1 MAIDKKIQADN
12 VAGIQE
18 EEEIIVDAPGE
29 SGDVNIEMTEDGG
42 AVINPVLQTA
52 SNDFY
57 DNLAEIV
64 DEDELTRISSK
75 LLDEFEDDKS
85 SRKDWEEGFSKG
97 LDLLGFKYDERSQ
110 PFQGASGVTHPLLAE
125 SVTQFQAHAYKEM
138 LPAKGPV
145 DVNVV
150 GEISVDKEAQAE
162 RVKDFMNYQITNV
175 MQEYDPEMD
184 QLLFH
189 LPLAGSAFKKVYY
202 DAQKNRAVAKFIPS
216 EDLVVP
222 YNASDLMSAERI
234 AHVLKMSENDLRKKQ
249 VSGFYRDI
257 DLNPGISEE
266 NPIQDK
272 MDKLEGVQK
281 TDEEYDLN
289 LIEFHAEC
297 DIEGFEDLD
306 KNGEQTGIKLP
317 YIITV
322 DQNSGE
328 ILSIYRNYKPND
340 PTKQKIPYFVHFK
353 FLPGLGFYGFG
364 LIHMLGGLSR
374 TATSALRQLID
385 AGTLSNLPAGFKARG
400 LRIRDDDTPIQP
412 GEFRDVD
419 APGGA
424 IRDGLMPL
432 PYKGPDQVL
441 YQLLGFVV
449 QSGREFASIAD
460 QKIGDG
466 SQSNPVGTTMAL
478 LERGSRVMSS
488 IHKRLHYAQHIEF
501 KILARVFAEYLPPSY
516 PYSVRGGDRQ
526 IKLTDFDDR
535 VDVIPVSDPNIFSMT
550 QRISLAQ
557 TQLQL
562 AQSNPELH
570 NIYEAYRRMY
580 MALGVD
586 GIEAILPPPQPPA
599 PLDPAKENSNALKG
613 IPFQVFPGQDHEQHI
628 NAHRAFMSSYLV
640 KNNPQILLIL
650 QSHVSEHISQQA
662 KEEIEAKNAPLIQEQ
677 AAKFGGQVP
686 PELMQQFQMQNEKE
700 IAALIATKTEEMV
713 AEEQEYLEANQA
725 DPLLELKKRDLDI
738 QESEI
743 QRRAFDDERRL
754 ELDQEKVDQQKEM
767 TQEKIQS
774 QEDIAQLRA
783 NVNLSKQRSN

>member
-1 MAIDKKIQADN
+1 MAIDKKVQPENAELE
-12 VAGIQE
+12 AQ
-18 EEEIIVDAPGE
+18 EEIIVDAPGE
-29 SGDVNIEMTEDGG
+29 SEEINIEMTEDGG
-42 AVINPVLQTA
+42 ALINPPLQAPST
-52 SNDFY
+52 DFY
-57 DNLAEIV
+57 ANLAEV
-64 DEDELTRISSK
+64 VEEDELTRISNK
-75 LLDEFEDDKS
+75 LLGEFEDDKS
-85 SRKDWEEGFSKG
+85 SRKDWVEGFSKG

-145 DVNVV
+145 DVNIV

-234 AHVLKMSENDLRKKQ
+234 AHVLKMSEN
-249 VSGFYRDI
+249 
-257 DLNPGISEE
+257 
-266 NPIQDK
+266 
-272 MDKLEGVQK
+272 EGVQK

-580 MALGVD
+580 TALGVD

>member
-12 VAGIQE
+12 VAQIQE
-18 EEEIIVDAPGE
+18 EEVTVEAPGE
-29 SGDVNIEMTEDGG
+29 SEEVNIEMTEDGG

-64 DEDELTRISSK
+64 DEDELTRISGK

-145 DVNVV
+145 DVNIV
-150 GEISVDKEAQAE
+150 GEISEDKEAQAE

-202 DAQKNRAVAKFIPS
+202 DGQKNRAVAKFIPS

-257 DLNPGISEE
+257 DLNPGISED
-266 NPIQDK
+266 NPIQEK

-281 TDEEYDLN
+281 TDEEYDFN

-297 DIEGFEDLD
+297 DIEGFEDLSKD
-306 KNGEQTGIKLP
+306 GEQTGIKLP

-328 ILSIYRNYKPND
+328 VLSIYRNYKPND

-400 LRIRDDDTPIQP
+400 LRIRDDDSPIQP

-501 KILARVFAEYLPPSY
+501 KILARVFAEYLPPTY
-516 PYSVRGGDRQ
+516 PYAVRGGDRQ
-526 IKLTDFDDR
+526 IKLADFDDR

-570 NIYEAYRRMY
+570 NIYEAYKRMY

-586 GIEAILPPPQPPA
+586 GIDAILPPPQPPA
-599 PLDPAKENSNALKG
+599 PLDPGKENANALKG
-613 IPFQVFPGQDHEQHI
+613 MQLQVFPGQDHEQHI

-650 QSHVSEHISQQA
+650 QSHVSDHISQQA

-677 AAKFGGQVP
+677 AAQFGGQVP

-700 IAALIATKTEEMV
+700 IAALIAQRTEEMV
-713 AEEQEYLEANQA
+713 AEEQEYLEDNQA

-743 QRRAFDDERRL
+743 QRRAFDDQQRF
-754 ELDQEKVDQQKEM
+754 ELDKEKIDEQEKIAR
-767 TQEKIQS
+767 EKIQS

-783 NVNLSKQRSN
+783 NVNLVKQRGN

>member
-1 MAIDKKIQADN
+1 MAVEKKIQADS
-12 VAGIQE
+12 APIETE
-18 EEEIIVDAPGE
+18 EVDVE
-29 SGDVNIEMTEDGG
+29 TVEDVTPDVIMTEDGG
-42 AVINPVLQTA
+42 AILNPTPEEP
-52 SNDFY
+52 STDFY
-57 DNLAEIV
+57 ANLAENV
-64 DEDELTRISSK
+64 SEDELQRISSK
-75 LLDEFEDDKS
+75 LLGEFDDDKS
-85 SRKDWEEGFSKG
+85 SRKDWEEGFAKG

-125 SVTQFQAHAYKEM
+125 SVTQFQAHAYREL

-145 DVNVV
+145 DVNIV
-150 GEISVDKEAQAE
+150 GEITIDKEGQAE

-189 LPLAGSAFKKVYY
+189 LPLSGSAFKKVYY
-202 DAQKNRAVAKFIPS
+202 DASLGRAVSKFIPS
-216 EDLVVP
+216 ENLVVP
-222 YNASDLMSAERI
+222 YNASDLMTAERI

-257 DLNPGISEE
+257 DLSPGQSDEDPVQE
-266 NPIQDK
+266 K

-281 TDEEYDLN
+281 TEDDYEFN

-297 DIEGFEDLD
+297 DIEGFEDKD
-306 KNGEQTGIKLP
+306 QNGEPTGIKLP
-317 YIITV
+317 YIITI
-322 DQNSGE
+322 DENSRE
-328 ILSIYRNYKPND
+328 VLSIYRNFKPND
-340 PTKQKIPYFVHFK
+340 PKKEKVSFFVHFK

-400 LRIRDDDTPIQP
+400 LRIRDDDSPIQP

-419 APGGA
+419 APSGS
-424 IRDGLMPL
+424 IREGLMPL
-432 PYKGPDQVL
+432 PYKGPDQTL
-441 YQLLGFVV
+441 FQLLGFVV

-501 KILARVFAEYLPPSY
+501 KILARVFSEYLPPSY
-516 PYSVRGGDRQ
+516 PYSVRGGDRN
-526 IKLTDFDDR
+526 IKVLDFDDR
-535 VDVIPVSDPNIFSMT
+535 VDVVPISDPNIFSMT

-562 AQSNPELH
+562 AQSNPEIHSL
-570 NIYEAYRRMY
+570 YEAYKRMY

-586 GIEAILPPPQPPA
+586 AIDSILPPPKQPA
-599 PLDPAKENSNALKG
+599 PLDPAQENASSLKN
-613 IPFQVFPGQDHEQHI
+613 IPFQVFPGQDHMMHI
-628 NAHRAFMSSYLV
+628 NAHRAFMSSFLV

-650 QSHVSEHISQQA
+650 QAHVSEHISFMA
-662 KEEIEAKNAPLIQEQ
+662 REEIETKNAPLIQEQ
-677 AAKFGGQVP
+677 ALKFGGQVP
-686 PELMQQFQMQNEKE
+686 PELLQTFQLQNEKE
-700 IAALIATKTEEMV
+700 IAELIAKRTEEMI
-713 AEEQEYLEANQA
+713 AEEQEYLEGNQT
-725 DPLLELKKRDLDI
+725 DPLLELKKRDLDL
-738 QESEI
+738 QEAEI
-743 QRRAFDDERRL
+743 NRRAVNDQQRL
-754 ELDQEKVDQQKEM
+754 KLDQEKSDEQESIAR
-767 TQEKIQS
+767 EKIQS
-774 QEDIAQLRA
+774 NEDIAQLRA
-783 NVNLSKQRSN
+783 NVNLSKQRSK

>member
-1 MAIDKKIQADN
+1 
-12 VAGIQE
+12 
-18 EEEIIVDAPGE
+18 
-29 SGDVNIEMTEDGG
+29 
-42 AVINPVLQTA
+42 
-52 SNDFY
+52 
-57 DNLAEIV
+57 
-64 DEDELTRISSK
+64 
-75 LLDEFEDDKS
+75 
-85 SRKDWEEGFSKG
+85 
-97 LDLLGFKYDERSQ
+97 
-110 PFQGASGVTHPLLAE
+110 
-125 SVTQFQAHAYKEM
+125 M

-145 DVNVV
+145 DVNIV
-150 GEISVDKEAQAE
+150 GEVTLDKEAQAE

-202 DAQKNRAVAKFIPS
+202 DASLNRAVAKFIPS
-216 EDLVVP
+216 ENLVVP
-222 YNASDLMSAERI
+222 YNATDLMTAERI

-266 NPIQDK
+266 NPIQEK

-281 TDEEYDLN
+281 TDDEYDFN

-297 DIEGFEDLD
+297 DIEGFEDKD
-306 KNGEQTGIKLP
+306 RNGESTGIKLP
-317 YIITV
+317 YIITI

-328 ILSIYRNYKPND
+328 VLSIYRNYKPDD

-400 LRIRDDDTPIQP
+400 LRIRDDDNPIQP

-432 PYKGPDQVL
+432 PYKGPDQTL
-441 YQLLGFVV
+441 FQLLGFVV

-466 SQSNPVGTTMAL
+466 SQANPVGTTMAL

-516 PYSVRGGDRQ
+516 PYAVRGGDRQ

-562 AQSNPELH
+562 AQSNPDIH

-586 GIEAILPPPQPPA
+586 GIDSILPPPQPPV
-599 PLDPAKENSNALKG
+599 PLDPGKENSFALRG
-613 IPFQVFPGQDHEQHI
+613 TPFQVFPGQDHREHI
-628 NAHRAFMSSYLV
+628 NAHRAFMSSFLV

-650 QSHVSEHISQQA
+650 QSHVSDHISQQA
-662 KEEIEAKNAPLIQEQ
+662 REEIEAKNAPLIQEQ
-677 AAKFGGQVP
+677 AMKFGGQVP

-700 IAALIATKTEEMV
+700 ISALVAQRTEEMV

-738 QESEI
+738 QEAEI
-743 QRRAFDDERRL
+743 QRRAFDDQQRL
-754 ELDQEKVDQQKEM
+754 ELDKEKISEQENIAR
-767 TQEKIQS
+767 EKIQS

-783 NVNLSKQRSN
+783 NVNLAKQRGS

>member
-1 MAIDKKIQADN
+1 MAVEKKIQADS
-12 VAGIQE
+12 APIETE
-18 EEEIIVDAPGE
+18 EVDVE
-29 SGDVNIEMTEDGG
+29 TVEDVTPDVIMTEDGG
-42 AVINPVLQTA
+42 AILNPTPEEP
-52 SNDFY
+52 STDFY
-57 DNLAEIV
+57 ANLAENV
-64 DEDELTRISSK
+64 SEDELQRISSK
-75 LLDEFEDDKS
+75 LLGEFDDDKS
-85 SRKDWEEGFSKG
+85 SRKDWEEGFAKG

-125 SVTQFQAHAYKEM
+125 SVTQFQAHAYREL

-145 DVNVV
+145 DVNIV
-150 GEISVDKEAQAE
+150 GEITIDKEGQAE

-189 LPLAGSAFKKVYY
+189 LPLSGSAFKKVYY
-202 DAQKNRAVAKFIPS
+202 DASLGRAVSKFIPS
-216 EDLVVP
+216 ENLVVP
-222 YNASDLMSAERI
+222 YNASDLMTAERI

-257 DLNPGISEE
+257 DLSPGQSDEDPVQE
-266 NPIQDK
+266 K

-281 TDEEYDLN
+281 TEDDYEFN

-297 DIEGFEDLD
+297 DIEGFEDKD
-306 KNGEQTGIKLP
+306 QNGEPTGIKLP
-317 YIITV
+317 YIITI
-322 DQNSGE
+322 DENSRE
-328 ILSIYRNYKPND
+328 VLSIYRNFKPND
-340 PTKQKIPYFVHFK
+340 PKKEKVSFFVHFK

-400 LRIRDDDTPIQP
+400 LRIRDDDSPIQP

-466 SQSNPVGTTMAL
+466 SQANPVGTTMAL

-501 KILARVFAEYLPPSY
+501 KILARVFSEYLPPSY
-516 PYSVRGGDRQ
+516 PYSVRGGDRN
-526 IKLTDFDDR
+526 IKVLDFDDR
-535 VDVIPVSDPNIFSMT
+535 VDVVPISDPNIFSMT

-562 AQSNPELH
+562 AQSNPEIHSL
-570 NIYEAYRRMY
+570 YEAYKRMY

-586 GIEAILPPPQPPA
+586 AIDSILPPPKQPA
-599 PLDPAKENSNALKG
+599 PLDPAQENASSLKN
-613 IPFQVFPGQDHEQHI
+613 IPFQVFPGQDHMMHI
-628 NAHRAFMSSYLV
+628 NAHRAFMSSFLV

-650 QSHVSEHISQQA
+650 QAHVSEHISFMA
-662 KEEIEAKNAPLIQEQ
+662 REEIETKNAPLIQEQ
-677 AAKFGGQVP
+677 ALKFGGQVP
-686 PELMQQFQMQNEKE
+686 PELLQTFQLQNEKE
-700 IAALIATKTEEMV
+700 IAELIAKRTEEMI
-713 AEEQEYLEANQA
+713 AEEQEYLEGNQT
-725 DPLLELKKRDLDI
+725 DPLLELKKRDLDL
-738 QESEI
+738 QEAEI
-743 QRRAFDDERRL
+743 NRRAVNDQQRL
-754 ELDQEKVDQQKEM
+754 KLDQEKSDEQESIAR
-767 TQEKIQS
+767 EKIQS
-774 QEDIAQLRA
+774 NEDIAQLRA
-783 NVNLSKQRSN
+783 NVNLSKQRSK

>member
-1 MAIDKKIQADN
+1 MAIDKKIQPENAELE
-12 VAGIQE
+12 AQ
-18 EEEIIVDAPGE
+18 EEIIVDAPGE
-29 SGDVNIEMTEDGG
+29 SEEVNIEMTEDGG
-42 AVINPVLQTA
+42 ALINPPLQAPST
-52 SNDFY
+52 DFY
-57 DNLAEIV
+57 ANLAEVV
-64 DEDELTRISSK
+64 DEDELTRISNK
-75 LLDEFEDDKS
+75 LLGEFEDDKS

-125 SVTQFQAHAYKEM
+125 SVTQFQAHAYREM

-145 DVNVV
+145 DVSIV
-150 GEISVDKEAQAE
+150 GEITMDKEAQAE

-216 EDLVVP
+216 ENLVVP

-266 NPIQDK
+266 NPIQEK

-281 TDEEYDLN
+281 TDEEYDFN

-328 ILSIYRNYKPND
+328 VLSIYRNYKPND

-400 LRIRDDDTPIQP
+400 LRIRDDDSPIQP

-466 SQSNPVGTTMAL
+466 SQANPVGTTMAL

-501 KILARVFAEYLPPSY
+501 KILARVFAEYLPPTY
-516 PYSVRGGDRQ
+516 PYAVRGGDRQ
-526 IKLTDFDDR
+526 IKLADFDDR

-570 NIYEAYRRMY
+570 NIYEAYKRMY

-586 GIEAILPPPQPPA
+586 GIDAILPPPQPPA
-599 PLDPAKENSNALKG
+599 PLDPGKENANALKG
-613 IPFQVFPGQDHEQHI
+613 MQLQVFPGQDHEQHI

-650 QSHVSEHISQQA
+650 QSHVSDHISQQA

-677 AAKFGGQVP
+677 AAQFGGQVP

-700 IAALIATKTEEMV
+700 IAALIAQRTEEMV
-713 AEEQEYLEANQA
+713 AEEQEYLEGNQA
-725 DPLLELKKRDLDI
+725 DPLLDLKKRDLDI
-738 QESEI
+738 QEAEI
-743 QRRAFDDERRL
+743 QRRAFDDAQRL
-754 ELDQEKVDQQKEM
+754 ELDKDKITEQENIAR
-767 TQEKIQS
+767 EKIQS

-783 NVNLSKQRSN
+783 NVNLSKQRGN

>member
-1 MAIDKKIQADN
+1 
-12 VAGIQE
+12 
-18 EEEIIVDAPGE
+18 
-29 SGDVNIEMTEDGG
+29 
-42 AVINPVLQTA
+42 
-52 SNDFY
+52 
-57 DNLAEIV
+57 
-64 DEDELTRISSK
+64 
-75 LLDEFEDDKS
+75 
-85 SRKDWEEGFSKG
+85 
-97 LDLLGFKYDERSQ
+97 
-110 PFQGASGVTHPLLAE
+110 
-125 SVTQFQAHAYKEM
+125 
-138 LPAKGPV
+138 
-145 DVNVV
+145 
-150 GEISVDKEAQAE
+150 
-162 RVKDFMNYQITNV
+162 
-175 MQEYDPEMD
+175 
-184 QLLFH
+184 
-189 LPLAGSAFKKVYY
+189 
-202 DAQKNRAVAKFIPS
+202 
-216 EDLVVP
+216 
-222 YNASDLMSAERI
+222 MSAERI

-266 NPIQDK
+266 NPIQEK

-281 TDEEYDLN
+281 TDEEYDFN

-297 DIEGFEDLD
+297 DIEGFEDTD
-306 KNGEQTGIKLP
+306 KNGEPTGIKLP

-328 ILSIYRNYKPND
+328 VLSIYRNYKPED

-400 LRIRDDDTPIQP
+400 LRIRDDDSPIQP

-466 SQSNPVGTTMAL
+466 SQANPVGTTMAL

-501 KILARVFAEYLPPSY
+501 RILARVFAEYLPPTY
-516 PYSVRGGDRQ
+516 PYAVRGGDRQ
-526 IKLTDFDDR
+526 IKLADFDDR

-599 PLDPAKENSNALKG
+599 PLDPGKENSNALKNK
-613 IPFQVFPGQDHEQHI
+613 PFEVFPGQDHEQHI

-650 QSHVSEHISQQA
+650 QSHVSDHISQQA
-662 KEEIEAKNAPLIQEQ
+662 REEIEMKNAPLIQEQ
-677 AAKFGGQVP
+677 AAQFGGQIP

-700 IAALIATKTEEMV
+700 VASLVAKKTEEMV
-713 AEEQEYLEANQA
+713 AEEQEYLESNQA

-743 QRRAFDDERRL
+743 QRRAFDDAKRL
-754 ELDQEKVDQQKEM
+754 ELDQERVDQQKQM
-767 TQEKIQS
+767 AREKIDS

-783 NVNLSKQRSN
+783 NVNLIKQQGK

>member
-1 MAIDKKIQADN
+1 MAVDRRITGEPTELETESVTIETPEDQLTVEN
-12 VAGIQE
+12 V
-18 EEEIIVDAPGE
+18 
-29 SGDVNIEMTEDGG
+29 EMTEDGG
-42 AVINPVLQTA
+42 ALINPLEAPIDTSFDA
-52 SNDFY
+52 
-57 DNLAEIV
+57 NLAEFI
-64 DEDELTRISSK
+64 DEKDLQNISSDLIGDYK
-75 LLDEFEDDKS
+75 EDSS
-85 SRKDWEEGFSKG
+85 SREEWYDAYAKG
-97 LDLLGFKYDERSQ
+97 LKLLGFKYEDRSQ

-125 SVTQFQAHAYKEM
+125 SVTQFQAHAYREM

-145 DVNVV
+145 DVSIV
-150 GEISVDKEAQAE
+150 GEVTIDKEAQAE

-234 AHVLKMSENDLRKKQ
+234 AHILKMSENDLRKKQ

-266 NPIQDK
+266 NPIQEK
-272 MDKLEGVQK
+272 IDKLEGVQK
-281 TDEEYDLN
+281 TDEEYDFN

-297 DIEGFEDLD
+297 DIEGFEDLGKD
-306 KNGEQTGIKLP
+306 GEQTGIKLP

-328 ILSIYRNYKPND
+328 VLSIYRNYKPND

-400 LRIRDDDTPIQP
+400 LRIRDDDSPIQP

-466 SQSNPVGTTMAL
+466 SQANPVGTTMAL

-501 KILARVFAEYLPPSY
+501 RILARVFAEYLPPTY
-516 PYSVRGGDRQ
+516 PYAVRGGDRQ
-526 IKLTDFDDR
+526 IKLADFDDR

-570 NIYEAYRRMY
+570 NIYEAYKRMY

-586 GIEAILPPPQPPA
+586 AIDAILPPPQPPA
-599 PLDPAKENSNALKG
+599 PLDPGKENSNALKG
-613 IPFQVFPGQDHEQHI
+613 SPLQVFPGQDHEQHI

-650 QSHVSEHISQQA
+650 QSHVSDHISQQA

-677 AAKFGGQVP
+677 AAQFGGQVP

-700 IAALIATKTEEMV
+700 IAALIAQRTEEMV
-713 AEEQEYLEANQA
+713 AEEQEYLEGNQT
-725 DPLLELKKRDLDI
+725 DPLLDLKKRDLDI
-738 QESEI
+738 QEAEI
-743 QRRAFDDERRL
+743 QRRAFDDQQRL
-754 ELDQEKVDQQKEM
+754 ELDKEKVDQQKEIA
-767 TQEKIQS
+767 QEKIQS

-783 NVNLSKQRSN
+783 NVNLSKQRGN

>member
-1 MAIDKKIQADN
+1 MAIDKKIQPENAELE
-12 VAGIQE
+12 AQ
-18 EEEIIVDAPGE
+18 EEIIVDAPGE
-29 SGDVNIEMTEDGG
+29 SEEINIEMTEDGG
-42 AVINPVLQTA
+42 ALINPPLQAPST
-52 SNDFY
+52 DFY
-57 DNLAEIV
+57 ANLEEV
-64 DEDELTRISSK
+64 VSDDELMRISNK
-75 LLDEFEDDKS
+75 LLGEFEDDKS

-125 SVTQFQAHAYKEM
+125 SVTQFQAHAYREM

-145 DVNVV
+145 DVSIV
-150 GEISVDKEAQAE
+150 GEVTMDKEAQAE

-202 DAQKNRAVAKFIPS
+202 DGQKNRAVAKFIPS

-257 DLNPGISEE
+257 DLNPGISED
-266 NPIQDK
+266 NPIQEK

-281 TDEEYDLN
+281 TDEEYDFN

-297 DIEGFEDLD
+297 DIEGFEDLSKD
-306 KNGEQTGIKLP
+306 GEQTGIKLP

-328 ILSIYRNYKPND
+328 VLSIYRNYKPND

-400 LRIRDDDTPIQP
+400 LRIRDDDSPIQP

-466 SQSNPVGTTMAL
+466 SQANPVGTTMAL

-501 KILARVFAEYLPPSY
+501 KILARVFAEYLPPAY

-526 IKLTDFDDR
+526 IKLADFDDR
-535 VDVIPVSDPNIFSMT
+535 IDVIPVSDPNIFSMT

-562 AQSNPELH
+562 AQSNPEIH

-586 GIEAILPPPQPPA
+586 GIESILPPPAPPA

-613 IPFQVFPGQDHEQHI
+613 IPFQVFPGQDHQQHI

-640 KNNPQILLIL
+640 KNSPQVLLIF
-650 QSHVSEHISQQA
+650 QSHVSDHISQQSR
-662 KEEIEAKNAPLIQEQ
+662 EEIEAKNAPLIQEQ
-677 AAKFGGQVP
+677 AMKFGGQVP

-700 IAALIATKTEEMV
+700 IAALIAQRTEEMV
-713 AEEQEYLEANQA
+713 AEEQEYLEDNQA

-743 QRRAFDDERRL
+743 QRRAFDDQQRF
-754 ELDQEKVDQQKEM
+754 ELDKEKIDEQEKIAR
-767 TQEKIQS
+767 EKIQS

-783 NVNLSKQRSN
+783 NVNLVKQRGN